1 MNHKNRYMRL
11 KLATVFSVLF
21 FAGAALPL
29 QAAEETRM
37 IRGEPLL
44 ATDILS
50 FPPVCKLIV
59 VDMPG
64 IHHGAGNRPLIEHA
78 PLFERPGYEMGVH
91 NSHLHHYCWALVH
104 KNRYFRARG
113 AIQRNY
119 YFQQFMGDIG
129 YVLENTKKDGNNW
142 PYFHVLLIEQG
153 EMLLIREDYAGSLAK
168 ANEALA
174 KKPDA
179 EKAHTLKFD
188 IYMAMGDKKKA
199 IEAGQEGL
207 KMNPGSSRLRKRLM
221 SLGVSLP
228 PLAEPDPI
236 APEQTQA
243 QKNAAPQ
250 EIPSPPAESNSKI
263 ESAPSTDL
271 VPEKEPSDSK
281 TPSSKSY
288 CRFCP

>member
-1 MNHKNRYMRL
+1 MNHKNRRMQL
-11 KLATVFSVLF
+11 KLAATFSVLF
-21 FAGAALPL
+21 FAGTALPL
-29 QAAEETRM
+29 HAAEKTLM
-37 IRGEPLL
+37 IREEPLL

-64 IHHGAGNRPLIEHA
+64 VHHGAGNRPLIEHA
-78 PLFERPGYEMGVH
+78 PLFERPGYEMGAH

-113 AIQRNY
+113 VIQRNH
-119 YFQQFMGDIG
+119 YFQQFMGDID
-129 YVLENTKKDGNNW
+129 YVIENTKIDGNDW
-142 PYFHVLLIEQG
+142 PYFHVLLIELG
-153 EMLLIREDYAGSLAK
+153 EMLLIREDYPGSLAK
-168 ANEALA
+168 TNEALA
-174 KKPDA
+174 HKPDA

-221 SLGVSLP
+221 NLGVSLP
-228 PLAEPDPI
+228 PLAEPDLV

-243 QKNAAPQ
+243 QQDTATQ

-263 ESAPSTDL
+263 ESAPNTDL
-271 VPEKEPSDSK
+271 TPEKEPSDNK
-281 TPSSKSY
+281 TPQSKSY